1 MHVYGSRQT
10 EYGLTFLHNDLHP
23 TNPPEIRSSPF
34 LATDSASPTLLP
46 HNRAW
51 HSQDP
56 ISRPSATIYSSISIT
71 WRPLSVP
78 HVEQTVCG
86 NRALWHCG
94 CAPILSAVTR
104 CVARR
109 ESLRA

>member
-46 HNRAW
+46 TIGPGILKTQ
-51 HSQDP
+51 SQGP
-56 ISRPSATIYSSISIT
+56 AQPSILPSLSPGGLCKYHMWSR
-71 WRPLSVP
+71 L
-78 HVEQTVCG
+78 
-86 NRALWHCG
+86 
-94 CAPILSAVTR
+94 
-104 CVARR
+104 CVATERCDTADTPP
-109 ESLRA
+109 SWVP